1 MTNTTTTTK
10 ITTKTTLV
18 ITATK
23 WDKGDVIVV
32 NEHIMNVFDVR

>member
-10 ITTKTTLV
+10 ITATTAV

-23 WDKGDVIVV
+23 WDKGDVIVA